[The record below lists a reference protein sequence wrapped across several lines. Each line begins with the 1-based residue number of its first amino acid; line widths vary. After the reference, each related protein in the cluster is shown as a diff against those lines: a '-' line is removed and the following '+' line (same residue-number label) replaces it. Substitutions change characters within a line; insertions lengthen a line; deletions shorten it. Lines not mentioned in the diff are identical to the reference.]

1 MAERLVNIDRQ
12 TPMLLPPDLREWV
25 AENDLAHLVLEA
37 VELCDMRGAQ
47 FNVRG
52 SGSEQ
57 YPPSMMVA
65 LLIYAY
71 CTGLFSSRRI
81 ERSTYD
87 SVALRYLCANHH
99 PDHDTIAKFRR
110 ENEALFRESFGQ
122 VLLMAREAGLL
133 RLGAVCID
141 GTRMAGAGS
150 AKAVRTLEQI
160 EQELEGLSR
169 ELLEKAEAAD
179 ASDRD
184 AEGTQ
189 LPEEL
194 RDGAQRK
201 KKLLAAKAVIEARR
215 QAAREAQR
223 RDQPGSDHRTR
234 IASVSEPE
242 TRRLRRGK
250 GPAVQGYNAQALIDA
265 GKSGLIAGA
274 HLCDAPNDVHQLQPV
289 LQALAKEAGQ
299 PRVVLA
305 DKGYDNTAQIAQIEA
320 ETKVLVLCRPQKR
333 ANALVDNPHRRGRHK
348 WKWQRRRLMEGRLAS
363 AELRKLYCR
372 RQPCAEGAFARIKHH
387 LGFKRFTMWGKRA
400 ATAEWVLVCLAH
412 NCRLLAAAKA

>member
-1 MAERLVNIDRQ
+1 
-12 TPMLLPPDLREWV
+12 
-25 AENDLAHLVLEA
+25 
-37 VELCDMRGAQ
+37 
-47 FNVRG
+47 
-52 SGSEQ
+52 
-57 YPPSMMVA
+57 MMMA

-81 ERSTYD
+81 ERATYD

-160 EQELEGLSR
+160 EQELEALCG

-179 ASDRD
+179 ASDSD

-194 RDGAQRK
+194 RDGVQRK
-201 KKLLAAKAVIEARR
+201 KKLLAAKATIQARR
-215 QAAREAQR
+215 QAARQARR
-223 RDQPGSDHRTR
+223 RDQAGSDCRTR

-250 GPAVQGYNAQALIDA
+250 GPAVQGYNAQAAIDA
-265 GKSGLIAGA
+265 GKSGLIVGV
-274 HLCDAPNDVHQLQPV
+274 HLSDAPTDYHQLRPGLEAVAQ
-289 LQALAKEAGQ
+289 EAGE
-299 PRVVLA
+299 PVVVLA
-305 DKGYDNTAQIAQIEA
+305 DKGYDNTEQIAQIEA
-320 ETKVLVLCRPQKR
+320 EKKVLVLCPPQKR
-333 ANALVDNPHRRGRHK
+333 VNALSEHAQRRGRPK
-348 WKWQRRRLMEGRLAS
+348 WKWNRRRLMEQRLAS
-363 AELRKLYCR
+363 PLLCRLYCR
-372 RQPCAEGAFARIKHH
+372 RQPCAAPKTFGVPGLKIIWALSV
-387 LGFKRFTMWGKRA
+387 LGCGEKERPLPNGCWC
-400 ATAEWVLVCLAH
+400 V
-412 NCRLLAAAKA
+412 

>member
-37 VELCDMRGAQ
+37 VELCDMSGAQ
-47 FNVRG
+47 LNVRG

-57 YPPSMMVA
+57 YPPSMMMA

-81 ERSTYD
+81 ERATYD

-160 EQELEGLSR
+160 EQELEALCG

-179 ASDRD
+179 ASDSD

-201 KKLLAAKAVIEARR
+201 KKLLAAKAAIEARR
-215 QAAREAQR
+215 QAARQAQR
-223 RDQPGSDHRTR
+223 RDQAGSDHRTR

-250 GPAVQGYNAQALIDA
+250 GPAVQGYNAQAVMDA
-265 GKSGLIAGA
+265 GKSGLIVGV
-274 HLCDAPNDVHQLQPV
+274 HLSDAPTDYHQLRPG
-289 LQALAKEAGQ
+289 LQAVAQEAGE
-299 PRVVLA
+299 PVVVLV
-305 DKGYDNTAQIAQIEA
+305 DKGYDNTEQIAQIEA
-320 ETKVLVLCRPQKR
+320 EKKVLVLCPPQKR
-333 ANALVDNPHRRGRHK
+333 VNALSEHAQRRGRPK
-348 WKWQRRRLMEGRLAS
+348 WKWNRRRLMEQRLAS
-363 AELRKLYCR
+363 PLLCRLYCR

-387 LGFKRFTMWGKRA
+387 LGFKRFRVWGKRA

-412 NCRLLAAAKA
+412 NCRLLAAANT

>member
-37 VELCDMRGAQ
+37 VELCDMSGAQ
-47 FNVRG
+47 LNVRG

-57 YPPSMMVA
+57 YPPSMMMA

-81 ERSTYD
+81 ERATYD

-160 EQELEGLSR
+160 EQELEALCG

-179 ASDRD
+179 ASDSD

-201 KKLLAAKAVIEARR
+201 KKLLAAKATIEARR
-215 QAAREAQR
+215 QAARQAQR
-223 RDQPGSDHRTR
+223 RDQAGSDHRTR

-250 GPAVQGYNAQALIDA
+250 GPAVQGYNAQAVMDA
-265 GKSGLIAGA
+265 GKSGLIVGV
-274 HLCDAPNDVHQLQPV
+274 HLSDAPTDYHQLRPG
-289 LQALAKEAGQ
+289 LQAVAQEAGE
-299 PRVVLA
+299 PVVVLV
-305 DKGYDNTAQIAQIEA
+305 DKGYDNTEQIAQIEA
-320 ETKVLVLCRPQKR
+320 EKKVLVLCPPQKR
-333 ANALVDNPHRRGRHK
+333 VNALSEHAQRRGRPK
-348 WKWQRRRLMEGRLAS
+348 WKWNRRRLMEQRLAS
-363 AELRKLYCR
+363 PLLCRLYCR

-387 LGFKRFTMWGKRA
+387 LGFKRFRVWGKRA

-412 NCRLLAAAKA
+412 NCRLLAAANT

>member
-37 VELCDMRGAQ
+37 VELCDMSGAQ
-47 FNVRG
+47 LNVRG

-57 YPPSMMVA
+57 YPPSMMMA

-81 ERSTYD
+81 ERATYD
-87 SVALRYLCANHH
+87 SVALGYLCANHH

-160 EQELEGLSR
+160 EQELEALCG

-179 ASDRD
+179 ASDSD

-194 RDGAQRK
+194 RDGVQRK
-201 KKLLAAKAVIEARR
+201 KKLLAAKATIEARR
-215 QAAREAQR
+215 QAARQARR
-223 RDQPGSDHRTR
+223 RDQAGSDCRTR

-250 GPAVQGYNAQALIDA
+250 GPAVQGYNAQAAIDA
-265 GKSGLIAGA
+265 GKSGLIVGV
-274 HLCDAPNDVHQLQPV
+274 HLSDAPTDYHQLRPGLEAVAQ
-289 LQALAKEAGQ
+289 EAGE
-299 PRVVLA
+299 PVVVLA
-305 DKGYDNTAQIAQIEA
+305 DKGYDNTEQIAQIEA
-320 ETKVLVLCRPQKR
+320 EKKVLVLCWPQKR
-333 ANALVDNPHRRGRHK
+333 VNALSEHVQRRGRPK
-348 WKWQRRRLMEGRLAS
+348 WKWNRRRLMEQRLAS
-363 AELRKLYCR
+363 PLLCRLYCR

-387 LGFKRFTMWGKRA
+387 LGFKRFRMWGKRA

-412 NCRLLAAAKA
+412 NCRLLAAAKT

>member
-37 VELCDMRGAQ
+37 VELCDMSGAQ
-47 FNVRG
+47 LNVRG

-57 YPPSMMVA
+57 YPPSMMMA

-71 CTGLFSSRRI
+71 CTGLLSSRRI
-81 ERSTYD
+81 ERATYD

-110 ENEALFRESFGQ
+110 ENEAFFRESFGQ
-122 VLLMAREAGLL
+122 VLLMTREAGLL

-150 AKAVRTLEQI
+150 AKAVRTLEEI
-160 EQELEGLSR
+160 ERELEALCG

-179 ASDRD
+179 ASDSD

-189 LPEEL
+189 LSEEL

-215 QAAREAQR
+215 QAARQAQR
-223 RDQPGSDHRTR
+223 RDQAGSHRTR

-250 GPAVQGYNAQALIDA
+250 GPAVQGYNAQAVMDA
-265 GKSGLIAGA
+265 GKSGLIVGV
-274 HLCDAPNDVHQLQPV
+274 HLSDAPTDYHQLRPGLEAVAQ
-289 LQALAKEAGQ
+289 EAGE
-299 PRVVLA
+299 PVVVLV
-305 DKGYDNTAQIAQIEA
+305 DKGYDNTEQIAQIEA
-320 ETKVLVLCRPQKR
+320 EKKVLVLCRPQKR
-333 ANALVDNPHRRGRHK
+333 VNALSEHAQRRGRPK
-348 WKWQRRRLMEGRLAS
+348 WKWNRRRLMEKRLAS
-363 AELRKLYCR
+363 PLLCRLYCR

-387 LGFKRFTMWGKRA
+387 LGFKRFRVWGKRA

-412 NCRLLAAAKA
+412 NCRLLAAANT

>member
-1 MAERLVNIDRQ
+1 MAEGLVNIDRQ

-47 FNVRG
+47 LNVRG

-57 YPPSMMVA
+57 YPPSMMMA

-71 CTGLFSSRRI
+71 CRGLFSWRRI
-81 ERSTYD
+81 ERATYD
-87 SVALRYLCANHH
+87 SVALRYLCANPH

-133 RLGAVCID
+133 GLGAVCMD

-160 EQELEGLSR
+160 EQELEALCG

-179 ASDRD
+179 ASDSD

-194 RDGAQRK
+194 RDGVQRK
-201 KKLLAAKAVIEARR
+201 KKLLAAKATIEARR
-215 QAAREAQR
+215 QAARQARR
-223 RDQPGSDHRTR
+223 RDQAGSDCRTR

-250 GPAVQGYNAQALIDA
+250 GPAVQGYNAQAAIDA
-265 GKSGLIAGA
+265 GKSGLIVGV
-274 HLCDAPNDVHQLQPV
+274 HLSDAPTDYHQLRPGLKAVAQ
-289 LQALAKEAGQ
+289 EAGE
-299 PRVVLA
+299 PVVVLA
-305 DKGYDNTAQIAQIEA
+305 DKGYDNTEQIAQIEA
-320 ETKVLVLCRPQKR
+320 EKKVLVLCWLQKR
-333 ANALVDNPHRRGRHK
+333 VNALSEHAQRRGRPK
-348 WKWQRRRLMEGRLAS
+348 WKWNRRRLMEQRLAS
-363 AELRKLYCR
+363 PLLCRLYCR
-372 RQPCAEGAFARIKHH
+372 RQPCAEGAFARIKNH
-387 LGFKRFTMWGKRA
+387 LGFKRFRMWGKRA

-412 NCRLLAAAKA
+412 NCRLLAAAKT

>member
-37 VELCDMRGAQ
+37 VELCDMSGAQ
-47 FNVRG
+47 LNVRG

-57 YPPSMMVA
+57 YPPSMMMA

-81 ERSTYD
+81 ERATYD

-150 AKAVRTLEQI
+150 AKAVRALEQI
-160 EQELEGLSR
+160 EQELEALCC

-179 ASDRD
+179 ASDSD

-194 RDGAQRK
+194 RDGVQRK
-201 KKLLAAKAVIEARR
+201 KKLLAAKATIEARR
-215 QAAREAQR
+215 QAARQAQR
-223 RDQPGSDHRTR
+223 RDQTGSDCRTR

-250 GPAVQGYNAQALIDA
+250 GPAVQGYNAQAAMDA
-265 GKSGLIAGA
+265 GKSGLIVGV
-274 HLCDAPNDVHQLQPV
+274 HLSDAPTDYHQLQPGLEAV
-289 LQALAKEAGQ
+289 AQEAGE
-299 PRVVLA
+299 PVVVLA
-305 DKGYDNTAQIAQIEA
+305 DKGYDNTEQIAQIEA
-320 ETKVLVLCRPQKR
+320 EKKVLVLCWPQKR
-333 ANALVDNPHRRGRHK
+333 VNALSEHAQRRGRPK
-348 WKWQRRRLMEGRLAS
+348 WKWNRRRLMEQRLAS
-363 AELRKLYCR
+363 PGLRKLYCR
-372 RQPCAEGAFARIKHH
+372 RQPCAEGAFARIKNH
-387 LGFKRFTMWGKRA
+387 LGFKRFRMWGKRA

-412 NCRLLAAAKA
+412 NCRLLAAAKT

>member
-25 AENDLAHLVLEA
+25 AENDLAHLILEA
-37 VELCDMRGAQ
+37 VELCDTSGAQ
-47 FNVRG
+47 LNVRG

-57 YPPSMMVA
+57 YPPSMMMA

-81 ERSTYD
+81 ERATYD

-133 RLGAVCID
+133 HLGAVCID

-160 EQELEGLSR
+160 ERELEALSS
-169 ELLEKAEAAD
+169 ELLQRAEAAD
-179 ASDRD
+179 ASDSD

-194 RDGAQRK
+194 RDSAQRK
-201 KKLLAAKAVIEARR
+201 KKLLAAKATIEARR
-215 QAAREAQR
+215 QAARQARR
-223 RDQPGSDHRTR
+223 RDQAGSDCRTR
-234 IASVSEPE
+234 TASVSEPE
-242 TRRLRRGK
+242 TRQLRRGK
-250 GPAVQGYNAQALIDA
+250 GAAVQGYNAQAAIDA
-265 GKSGLIAGA
+265 GKSGLIVGV
-274 HLCDAPNDVHQLQPV
+274 HLSDAPTDYHQLRP
-289 LQALAKEAGQ
+289 ALEAVAREAGE
-299 PRVVLA
+299 PVVVLA
-305 DKGYDNTAQIAQIEA
+305 DKGYDNTEQIARVEV
-320 ETKVLVLCRPQKR
+320 EKKVLVLCRPQKR
-333 ANALVDNPHRRGRHK
+333 ANALSDNARRRGRPK
-348 WKWQRRRLMEGRLAS
+348 WKWNRRRLMEQRLAS
-363 AELRKLYCR
+363 PLLRRLYRR
-372 RQPCAEGAFARIKHH
+372 RQPCAEGVFARIKNH
-387 LGFKRFTMWGKRA
+387 LGFKRFRMWGKRA

>member
-1 MAERLVNIDRQ
+1 
-12 TPMLLPPDLREWV
+12 
-25 AENDLAHLVLEA
+25 
-37 VELCDMRGAQ
+37 MRGAQ
-47 FNVRG
+47 LNVRG

-57 YPPSMMVA
+57 YPPSMMMA

-81 ERSTYD
+81 ERATYD
-87 SVALRYLCANHH
+87 SVALRYLCSNHH

-160 EQELEGLSR
+160 EQELEALCG

-179 ASDRD
+179 ASDSD

-194 RDGAQRK
+194 RDGVQRK
-201 KKLLAAKAVIEARR
+201 KKLLAAKATIEARR
-215 QAAREAQR
+215 QAARQARR
-223 RDQPGSDHRTR
+223 RDQAGSDCRTR

-250 GPAVQGYNAQALIDA
+250 GPAVQGYNAQAAIDA
-265 GKSGLIAGA
+265 GKSGLIVGV
-274 HLCDAPNDVHQLQPV
+274 HLSDAPTDYHQLRPGLEAVAQ
-289 LQALAKEAGQ
+289 EAGE
-299 PRVVLA
+299 PVVVLA
-305 DKGYDNTAQIAQIEA
+305 DKGYDNTEQIAQIEA
-320 ETKVLVLCRPQKR
+320 EKKVLVLCWPQKR
-333 ANALVDNPHRRGRHK
+333 VNALSEHAQRRGRPK
-348 WKWQRRRLMEGRLAS
+348 WKWNRRRLMEQRLAS
-363 AELRKLYCR
+363 PLLCRLYCR

-387 LGFKRFTMWGKRA
+387 LGFKRFRVWGKRA

-412 NCRLLAAAKA
+412 NCRLLAAANT

>member
-37 VELCDMRGAQ
+37 VELCDMSGAQ
-47 FNVRG
+47 LNVRG

-57 YPPSMMVA
+57 YPPSMMMA

-81 ERSTYD
+81 ERATYD

-160 EQELEGLSR
+160 EQELEALCG

-179 ASDRD
+179 ASDSD

-215 QAAREAQR
+215 QAARQAQR
-223 RDQPGSDHRTR
+223 RD
-234 IASVSEPE
+234 
-242 TRRLRRGK
+242 
-250 GPAVQGYNAQALIDA
+250 
-265 GKSGLIAGA
+265 
-274 HLCDAPNDVHQLQPV
+274 
-289 LQALAKEAGQ
+289 
-299 PRVVLA
+299 
-305 DKGYDNTAQIAQIEA
+305 
-320 ETKVLVLCRPQKR
+320 
-333 ANALVDNPHRRGRHK
+333 
-348 WKWQRRRLMEGRLAS
+348 
-363 AELRKLYCR
+363 
-372 RQPCAEGAFARIKHH
+372 
-387 LGFKRFTMWGKRA
+387 
-400 ATAEWVLVCLAH
+400 
-412 NCRLLAAAKA
+412 

>member
-37 VELCDMRGAQ
+37 VELCDMSGAQ
-47 FNVRG
+47 LNVRG

-57 YPPSMMVA
+57 YPPSMMMA

-81 ERSTYD
+81 ERATYD
-87 SVALRYLCANHH
+87 SVALGYLCANHH

-160 EQELEGLSR
+160 EQELEALCG

-179 ASDRD
+179 ASDSD

-194 RDGAQRK
+194 RDGVQRK
-201 KKLLAAKAVIEARR
+201 KKLLAAKATIEARR
-215 QAAREAQR
+215 QAARQARR
-223 RDQPGSDHRTR
+223 RDQAGSDCRTR

-250 GPAVQGYNAQALIDA
+250 GPAVQGYNAQAAIDA
-265 GKSGLIAGA
+265 GKSGLIVGV
-274 HLCDAPNDVHQLQPV
+274 HLSDAPTDYHQLRPGLEAVAQ
-289 LQALAKEAGQ
+289 EAGE
-299 PRVVLA
+299 PVVVLA
-305 DKGYDNTAQIAQIEA
+305 DKGYDNTEQIAQIEA
-320 ETKVLVLCRPQKR
+320 EKKVLVLCWPQKR
-333 ANALVDNPHRRGRHK
+333 VNALSEHVQRRGRPK
-348 WKWQRRRLMEGRLAS
+348 WKWNRRRLMEQRLAS
-363 AELRKLYCR
+363 PLLCRLYCR

-387 LGFKRFTMWGKRA
+387 LGFKRFRMWGKRA
-400 ATAEWVLVCLAH
+400 AAAEWVLVCLAH
-412 NCRLLAAAKA
+412 NCRLLAAAKT